1 METGK
6 RNLPKSGNA
15 RQRHEVRQQQATQK
29 LRLHSRHAVRAA
41 IAPTFLGWVRSLLAH
56 WKPSLLP
63 HGRVIIIGFM
73 LLLAVAFGIH
83 IVSGGI
89 FLNVWSM
96 GISLGG
102 LSIDEATTRLVETWH
117 DGYQI
122 GIAGV
127 DLVQAVA
134 PSQLG
139 LRLDARRTAEAARAV
154 ALAGIPFGYDIQPI
168 VSLDTQ
174 VASDYLE
181 ALAPEVAI
189 RPYNA
194 GYDWEG
200 AEFVSLP
207 GKTGRELDIERTL
220 AQLSE
225 DFASVVSRQRIELVF
240 RTLAPEVADPSRYFE
255 AAHLLAAQP
264 FSISAY
270 DPYTNETI
278 NWTIPREDFV
288 DWLEAEIDGLG
299 IREAEIELFLDNQ
312 SRSMNL
318 DNENRYLDNVESLE
332 RIKFAV
338 RSTQS
343 FAPLRIRYR
352 ATTYVV
358 VAGDTGYRIARKTGI
373 PFSQIEQAN
382 PQVDLSVLSPGDVV
396 NLPSRDVTV
405 PLEPIASKRI
415 LVNLDTQWLRAFEN
429 GVEVFSWAISSGIE
443 SAPTTPGIFQ
453 ILSHENPAY
462 GSSYLLCDGSGCGQW
477 EMEWFMGI
485 YEVVPGLM
493 NGFHGSVLLPDNSLL
508 GDGNVGVPYTLGC
521 VMSRSADAQLLY
533 DWAEEGTIVEI
544 ISSEFEPQSD
554 LGRLTVNS

>member
-41 IAPTFLGWVRSLLAH
+41 IAPTFLGWVRSLLTH
-56 WKPSLLP
+56 WKPLLLP
-63 HGRVIIIGFM
+63 HVRVIIIGFM

-83 IVSGGI
+83 IVSGGV
-89 FLNVWSM
+89 FLNIWSL
-96 GISLGG
+96 GVSLGG
-102 LSIDEATTRLVETWH
+102 FSLDEATTRLVEVWH

-122 GIAGV
+122 DIADG
-127 DLVQAVA
+127 DLVQAIA

-154 ALAGIPFGYDIQPI
+154 ALAGIPFGYDVQPI
-168 VSLDTQ
+168 VRLDTA
-174 VASDYLE
+174 VALDYLE

-194 GYDWEG
+194 GYDWDG
-200 AEFVSLP
+200 AEFVSVP

-225 DFASVVSRQRIELVF
+225 DLPAVISRQRFELVF
-240 RTLAPEVADPSRYFE
+240 RTLPPEVADSSRYFE
-255 AAHLLAAQP
+255 TAHLLAAQP

-288 DWLEAEIDGLG
+288 DWLEAEMDGLG
-299 IREAEIELFLDNQ
+299 VREAEIELFLNTQ
-312 SRSMNL
+312 TRSINL
-318 DNENRYLDNVESLE
+318 ADENRYLDRVEGLE
-332 RIKFAV
+332 RIELAV

-343 FAPLRIRYR
+343 SVSLRIRYR

-382 PQVDLSVLSPGDVV
+382 PEVDLSVLSPGDVI

-415 LVNLDTQWLRAFEN
+415 VVNLDTQWLRAFEN
-429 GVEVFSWAISSGIE
+429 GVEVFGWAISSGIE
-443 SAPTTPGIFQ
+443 SAPTTPGIYQ

-462 GSSYLLCDGSGCGQW
+462 GSSYLLCEGSECGQW

-493 NGFHGSVLLPDNSLL
+493 NGFHGTVLLPDNSLL
-508 GDGNVGVPYTLGC
+508 GDGNVGAPYTLGC
-521 VMSRSADAQLLY
+521 IMSGSADAQLLY
-533 DWAEEGTIVEI
+533 EWAEEGTIVEI
-544 ISSEFEPQSD
+544 ISSDFEPQSD
-554 LGRLTVNS
+554 LGRVMVNS

>member
-1 METGK
+1 
-6 RNLPKSGNA
+6 
-15 RQRHEVRQQQATQK
+15 
-29 LRLHSRHAVRAA
+29 
-41 IAPTFLGWVRSLLAH
+41 
-56 WKPSLLP
+56 
-63 HGRVIIIGFM
+63 
-73 LLLAVAFGIH
+73 
-83 IVSGGI
+83 
-89 FLNVWSM
+89 
-96 GISLGG
+96 
-102 LSIDEATTRLVETWH
+102 
-117 DGYQI
+117 
-122 GIAGV
+122 
-127 DLVQAVA
+127 
-134 PSQLG
+134 
-139 LRLDARRTAEAARAV
+139 
-154 ALAGIPFGYDIQPI
+154 
-168 VSLDTQ
+168 
-174 VASDYLE
+174 
-181 ALAPEVAI
+181 VAI

-278 NWTIPREDFV
+278 NWTIPRENFV

-382 PQVDLSVLSPGDVV
+382 PQVDLSVLSPGDAERVI
-396 NLPSRDVTV
+396 SRRCCQSTF
-405 PLEPIASKRI
+405 KRRHGAA
-415 LVNLDTQWLRAFEN
+415 RANSFETHP
-429 GVEVFSWAISSGIE
+429 GESG
-443 SAPTTPGIFQ
+443 
-453 ILSHENPAY
+453 H
-462 GSSYLLCDGSGCGQW
+462 
-477 EMEWFMGI
+477 
-485 YEVVPGLM
+485 
-493 NGFHGSVLLPDNSLL
+493 SVAA
-508 GDGNVGVPYTLGC
+508 
-521 VMSRSADAQLLY
+521 R
-533 DWAEEGTIVEI
+533 I
-544 ISSEFEPQSD
+544 
-554 LGRLTVNS
+554 